1 MHSFYTSAQWTVAT
15 GKAETT
21 TIDLDAMRSTLL
33 GELHL
38 TPFALPFLEGLLKYS
53 LEATPIPR
61 KQARAPFRPLPT
73 KPARPPPDPR
83 RPREKIKAMREVKPS
98 LGSTFGNRTGDRG
111 WAALATNQWNFAVNQ
126 EASQM

>member
-33 GELHL
+33 GELHFALHL

-61 KQARAPFRPLPT
+61 KKHALLSARYPQS
-73 KPARPPPDPR
+73 PPDPSPTLAAR
-83 RPREKIKAMREVKPS
+83 GRKSKRCVK
-98 LGSTFGNRTGDRG
+98 
-111 WAALATNQWNFAVNQ
+111 
-126 EASQM
+126 

>member
-33 GELHL
+33 GELHI

-61 KQARAPFRPLPT
+61 KQARAR
-73 KPARPPPDPR
+73 ARALLSARYPQSPPDPSPTLAAR
-83 RPREKIKAMREVKPS
+83 GRKSKRCVK
-98 LGSTFGNRTGDRG
+98 
-111 WAALATNQWNFAVNQ
+111 
-126 EASQM
+126 